1 MSPFLPMLTAG
12 QIPTQWLV
20 KMRTYDW
27 LSVNLR
33 GNTGSRR
40 RSKNKLRGITTGIGP
55 IRGITSLTFILFSC
69 GHSSRIGSSLLRLT
83 VLGPA
88 QPMNTALAPTQ
99 DFTVSLSVDTPENL
113 KNIRLSEEYSVD
125 EDKDAFWVHSRK
137 NLFLEEFKTFLSLT
151 LYLFQTS
158 VKIA

>member
-1 MSPFLPMLTAG
+1 
-12 QIPTQWLV
+12 
-20 KMRTYDW
+20 MRTYDW

-55 IRGITSLTFILFSC
+55 IRGITSLTFILFPC

-125 EDKDAFWVHSRK
+125 EDIRRPVGNLFNKDAFWVHSRK
-137 NLFLEEFKTFLSLT
+137 NPFLEEFKTFLSLT